1 MAEKQTKSPLVTT
14 IREEREIHRITM
26 RRFLRSIPEAFEI
39 ERGVVYTL
47 RRLGTQPGHLILDYL
62 GRWRYHYVP
71 PFRLL
76 LVTTAMVLIILNYSS
91 GVRAFVA
98 GVQEALSDGPSEEA
112 NRFQRMQ
119 ELVVQYHNLI
129 LWMYLPIGALFTLLF
144 NRHGRLNYA
153 EHLVFHTYLL
163 ALSNLLV
170 VVFLLNY
177 LMPLQ
182 FVLPF
187 YVLAILGY
195 YLVAYQQ
202 VFGKSWGR
210 SVLELGIVFVLSYAI
225 YGLMVFL
232 VIGLYVFS

>member
-1 MAEKQTKSPLVTT
+1 MAKKQTKPPLVTT
-14 IREEREIHRITM
+14 ITEEREIHRITM
-26 RRFLRSIPEAFEI
+26 RRFLSSIPEAFEI
-39 ERGVVYTL
+39 ERGVVFTL
-47 RRLGTQPGHLILDYL
+47 RRLATQPGYLILDYL

-91 GVRAFVA
+91 EVREFVA
-98 GVQEALSDGPSEEA
+98 GIQEGLSDGPSDGG
-112 NRFQRMQ
+112 NRFLRLQQ
-119 ELVVQYHNLI
+119 LVVQYHNLI
-129 LWMYLPIGALFTLLF
+129 LWMYLPIGSFFTLLF

-163 ALSNLLV
+163 VVSNLLV

-177 LMPLQ
+177 LVPLQ

-187 YVLAILGY
+187 YILAILGY

-210 SVLELGIVFVLSYAI
+210 SVLEIGIILVLSYAL
-225 YGLMVFL
+225 YGLIVFL